1 MLNNFARNFL
11 VWKHSVVLWQPAVP
25 APAMIDASIVARL
38 VKEVEELLNHVT
50 NENFEAAVD
59 TARVLQQSNLGKQFP
74 SLEIKQIKAWDLS
87 R

>member
-1 MLNNFARNFL
+1 MLNNFATNFL
-11 VWKHSVVLWQPAVP
+11 AWKHSVVLWQPTVP

-59 TARVLQQSNLGKQFP
+59 TARVLQQANLGKQFP
-74 SLEIKQIKAWDLS
+74 TQIKS
-87 R
+87 I

>member
-1 MLNNFARNFL
+1 M
-11 VWKHSVVLWQPAVP
+11 P

-59 TARVLQQSNLGKQFP
+59 TARVLQQANLGIQFP
-74 SLEIKQIKAWDLS
+74 P
-87 R
+87 

>member
-1 MLNNFARNFL
+1 MLNNFAPNFL
-11 VWKHSVVLWQPAVP
+11 TWKHSVVLWQPVVP
-25 APAMIDASIVARL
+25 ASAMIDASIVARL

-74 SLEIKQIKAWDLS
+74 LKLS